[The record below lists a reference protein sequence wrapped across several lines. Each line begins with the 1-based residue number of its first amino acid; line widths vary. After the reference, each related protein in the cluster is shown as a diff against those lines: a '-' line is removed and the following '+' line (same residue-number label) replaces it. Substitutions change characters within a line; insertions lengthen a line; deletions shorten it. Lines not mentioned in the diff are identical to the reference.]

1 MKSKKKNVAKE
12 KKVAKTK
19 HENDGRKKME
29 VCQKDSNMMNEGT
42 SKKNKEVRVF
52 PDVSHLV
59 AFSVDC
65 VYMSN
70 EL

>member
-1 MKSKKKNVAKE
+1 MKWKKENVAKE

-19 HENDGRKKME
+19 HQNDGRKKME
-29 VCQKDSNMMNEGT
+29 VSQKDSNLMNEGT

-59 AFSVDC
+59 AFFVDC
-65 VYMSN
+65 IHMFLV
-70 EL
+70 